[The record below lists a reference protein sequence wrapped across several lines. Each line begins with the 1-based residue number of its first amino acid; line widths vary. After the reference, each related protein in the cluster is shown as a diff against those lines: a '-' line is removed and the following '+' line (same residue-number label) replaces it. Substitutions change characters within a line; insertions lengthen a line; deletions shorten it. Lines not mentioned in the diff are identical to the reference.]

1 MARQRKQQKRSSQT
15 KAQNKERNSTSKPK
29 QGENTDPKEVNNDQ
43 KETGKDG
50 EGEGKPSP
58 KNDPEWYMQDA
69 PTMEAAAN
77 VPFSNPFG
85 SPLDFVE
92 NRTRFSSD
100 VATASVPNSF
110 TANAGSENRSVA
122 GVCTVSVVPS
132 FGDNKDQ
139 NDPLNVCANALYSK
153 VRIKNNGRKN
163 YDPADLL
170 IYAMT
175 FGDIYA
181 FTIWCNRLY
190 NYAFMYSQRN
200 YFVGRDLINANG
212 VSHSDLIQNL
222 ANFRYWL
229 NAFINKISSFAVPAD
244 IYYFR
249 RRIFMF
255 GNFYIENPY
264 GNIKDQ
270 LYQFAPSGFYK
281 FALDSTGKGM
291 LDLVPWTFT
300 LANLATVADII
311 AYGNQ
316 LLAGISGDEDFGLMS
331 GDILRAYEGNI
342 IGLPSIG
349 EEGGILPVYD
359 PIVLSQFKN
368 TQLVHID
375 FNAVYKFDNTSTESF
390 ISGRLMQDSR
400 GNIVSR
406 YFIEDDDWKSQLIAG
421 TGKLISVENPA
432 PGVGDVV
439 EATRLMVAAK
449 GFQTLDAD
457 PSIGEKRM
465 YVVGGTDLAIAASY
479 LYYKPTAIISYGDT
493 ESILDDSTMGSP
505 NGLLDRLCHCQF
517 KYAPIMYLAHLVTED
532 AVAKVARLDLIS
544 NIDNYAYIGNDQL
557 VRIHDAANLS
567 LFYVP
572 GVAKLVSSLQQ

>member
-1 MARQRKQQKRSSQT
+1 MARRRKPQNRSSQT
-15 KAQNKERNSTSKPK
+15 SSNKSDSKSK
-29 QGENTDPKEVNNDQ
+29 SNKVSSAIKKEEIKTEA
-43 KETGKDG
+43 KEGD
-50 EGEGKPSP
+50 EGDKPSP
-58 KNDPEWYMQDA
+58 KNDPEWYLQDA

-85 SPLDFVE
+85 APLDFVE
-92 NRTRFSSD
+92 NRSRFSSD
-100 VATASVPNSF
+100 VATEEVPNSF
-110 TANAGSENRSVA
+110 EPNASNYNRSVA
-122 GVCTVSVVPS
+122 GVCTVNVVPC

-153 VRIKNNGRKN
+153 IRIKNNGRKN

-200 YFVGRDLINANG
+200 YFIGRDLINANG
-212 VSHSDLIQNL
+212 VSHSDMVQNL

-229 NAFINKISSFAVPAD
+229 NSFINKISSFAVPAD

-264 GNIKDQ
+264 GNVKDQ
-270 LYQFAPSGFYK
+270 LYQFAPMGFYK
-281 FALDSTGKGM
+281 FALDPTGKGM
-291 LDLVPWTFT
+291 LMLQPWQHNLNT
-300 LANLATVADII
+300 LATVEDIM
-311 AYGNQ
+311 AYGNN
-316 LLAGISGDEDFGLMS
+316 LLSGISGDEDFGLMS

-359 PIVLSQFKN
+359 PVVLSQFKN
-368 TQLVHID
+368 TQLVHVD
-375 FNAVYKFDNTSTESF
+375 FNAEYKFDPDSDESF
-390 ISGRLMQDSR
+390 RSGMLMQDAK
-400 GNIVSR
+400 GNLVSR
-406 YFIEDDDWKSQLIAG
+406 YFVEDNAWQSQLIAG
-421 TGKLISVENPA
+421 TGKLISVENPT

-449 GFQTLDAD
+449 GFQTLDAN
-457 PSIGEKRM
+457 PSIGERRM
-465 YVVGGTDLAIAASY
+465 YVVGGTDLAVAVTY
-479 LYYKPTAIISYGDT
+479 LYYQGNGALTSYGDT
-493 ESILDDSTMGSP
+493 HSVISYADITNPESLI
-505 NGLLDRLCHCQF
+505 NRLCNCQF
-517 KYAPIMYLAHLVTED
+517 KYAPIMYLATTMVEEG
-532 AVAKVARLDLIS
+532 VMKVARFDMIS
-544 NIDNYAYIGNDQL
+544 NLDNYAYIGNDQL

-572 GVAKLVSSLQQ
+572 GVAKLVSGLQR